1 MNEFGEKLKELR
13 GKKSIRKAS
22 RGIGISHTYLD
33 SLEKGFDPRTGKERK
48 PTVEVIYKLSQYYN
62 VDFFDLSRL
71 AGVFVSIKN
80 APNEI
85 KREEIKKIKKKFQNY
100 FNENEIK
107 IKNDYLNI
115 MTDELSYHEVYF
127 WQHILE
133 FYYQEQNNNTH
144 IEGEGD
150 VNIFVFIG
158 SLFKLLNENKNSGD
172 EEVYEDILN
181 DISKFLKNYLNI
193 K

>member
-1 MNEFGEKLKELR
+1 
-13 GKKSIRKAS
+13 
-22 RGIGISHTYLD
+22 
-33 SLEKGFDPRTGKERK
+33 
-48 PTVEVIYKLSQYYN
+48 
-62 VDFFDLSRL
+62 
-71 AGVFVSIKN
+71 
-80 APNEI
+80 
-85 KREEIKKIKKKFQNY
+85 
-100 FNENEIK
+100 
-107 IKNDYLNI
+107 
-115 MTDELSYHEVYF
+115 YHEVYF

-133 FYYQEQNNNTH
+133 FYYQEKNNNIH

-150 VNIFVFIG
+150 VNIYVFIG